1 MSLYDFEHTIPETPE
16 HTIPETPEHTIP
28 ETPEQHSQPRMH
40 ALWYVAIV
48 LALVGNVYLLFSASR
63 LATVVTRA
71 QESLHA
77 QIAKVDAEVATSIEA
92 SRQRVMSMAEE
103 TRQSAM
109 AAAEQSKSDARKGA
123 ARLAARLAQ
132 QQKEQ
137 QQEQMQVAGALSD
150 LKQATSTADSR
161 LTAVSSD
168 VSSVKADVAS
178 TQAVLQKTGSDLKS
192 AMGDMGVVSGLIATN
207 SKELAELRALGERN
221 YFEFDIRRDSGPKR
235 VGDVSL
241 ALRKADLKT
250 NKFTINL
257 YAEDKT
263 VEKKD
268 RTINEPVQFYRTGSR
283 QPYEIVINQVK
294 KDEVIGYLAT
304 PKVNLARR

>member
-1 MSLYDFEHTIPETPE
+1 MPADFEHTFPETPE
-16 HTIPETPEHTIP
+16 R
-28 ETPEQHSQPRMH
+28 HSQPRMH

-48 LALVGNVYLLFSASR
+48 LSLVGNVYLLFSASR
-63 LATVVTRA
+63 LATGVARVH
-71 QESLHA
+71 ESLNA
-77 QIAKVDAEVATSIEA
+77 QIAKVHGEVAANIEEGH
-92 SRQRVMSMAEE
+92 QRAMSLAEE
-103 TRQSAM
+103 TRESAM
-109 AAAEQSKSDARKGA
+109 AAAEQAKADARKSA

-178 TQAVLQKTGSDLKS
+178 TQAEIQKTGSDLKS
-192 AMGDMGVVSGLIATN
+192 AMGDLGVMSGLIATN

-221 YFEFDIRRDSGPKR
+221 YFEFDIRKDSGPKR

-241 ALRKADLKT
+241 ALRKADLKR

-257 YAEDKT
+257 YADDKT

-268 RTINEPVQFYRTGSR
+268 RTINEPVQFYRIGSR

>member
-1 MSLYDFEHTIPETPE
+1 MPTDFEHTF
-16 HTIPETPEHTIP
+16 P

-48 LALVGNVYLLFSASR
+48 LSLVGNVYLLFSASR
-63 LATVVTRA
+63 LATGVTRV
-71 QESLHA
+71 QESLNA
-77 QIAKVDAEVATSIEA
+77 QVAKVHGEVAANFEESH
-92 SRQRVMSMAEE
+92 QRAMSLAEE
-103 TRQSAM
+103 TRESAM
-109 AAAEQSKSDARKGA
+109 AATEQAKADARRSA

-161 LTAVSSD
+161 LIAVSSD

-178 TQAVLQKTGSDLKS
+178 TQAELQKTGSDLKS
-192 AMGDMGVVSGLIATN
+192 AMGDMGVMSGLIATN

-221 YFEFDIRRDSGPKR
+221 YFEFDIRKDSGPKR

-241 ALRKADLKT
+241 ALRKADLKR

-257 YAEDKT
+257 YADDKT

>member
-1 MSLYDFEHTIPETPE
+1 MPEDFEYTAPETPE
-16 HTIPETPEHTIP
+16 R
-28 ETPEQHSQPRMH
+28 HSQPRMH
-40 ALWYVAIV
+40 PIWYVAIV

-63 LATVVTRA
+63 LATGVA
-71 QESLHA
+71 QVQQSLNA
-77 QIAKVDAEVATSIEA
+77 QIAKVHAEVAANLEA
-92 SRQRVMSMAEE
+92 SQQRAMSMVDE

-109 AAAEQSKSDARKGA
+109 AAAEQARADTRKSA
-123 ARLAARLAQ
+123 AKLAAKLAQ

-137 QQEQMQVAGALSD
+137 QLEQKQVAGELSN

-168 VSSVKADVAS
+168 VSGVKADVAS
-178 TQAVLQKTGSDLKS
+178 TQEELRKTGSDLKT
-192 AMGDMGVVSGLIATN
+192 AMGDMGVMSGLIATN
-207 SKELAELRALGERN
+207 SKELGELRALGERN
-221 YFEFDIRRDSGPKR
+221 YFEFDIKKDSGPKK

-241 ALRKADLKT
+241 ALRKADPKR
-250 NKFTINL
+250 NRFTVNL
-257 YAEDKT
+257 VADDKT
-263 VEKKD
+263 VEKRD
-268 RTINEPVQFYRTGSR
+268 RTINEPVQFYKSGSR